1 MTLRFRI
8 PNPNLPPINGRD
20 FRPIPQPDNDPGLG
34 WLPPGNDPGLGW
46 MPPVPPANGPGLGF
60 LPPDNG
66 PGLGFLPPDNGPG
79 LGFLPPDNNPGFGFP
94 PPPLGIGDIIPIP
107 GITRG
112 NRNSSD
118 KKRKITVSQ
127 NNLDPLASY
136 NFSREKYG
144 DRNGIR
150 YERPLNNSPHLR
162 ASLRDNF
169 AEPNV
174 SWSLARFGNG
184 QDAPVR
190 ASSTSLSSFLAAI
203 DPNVFLQGDHYRSL
217 FNRGN
222 PYVYVEKPLEGSQE
236 QYRSMPAEMLGAMFD
251 TTERILQA
259 LSLFNING
267 IVGHLQR
274 ELKETAIRYVVVLD
288 VPNPGARAISDPEV
302 QFFFDR
308 LVTLGAF
315 NRFFNGGS
323 FVQRVS
329 EFKRDL
335 RARVLETRSDITL
348 FQIVTELLNNIA
360 IDQTSRDNEKKL
372 NRYIIVEAFRPVVSI
387 QTLIISM
394 QQQNLYQ
401 YSYRYVEIDTPYIT
415 NRNTFEYL
423 NQRADTGFQAKAESN
438 YNFYAKD
445 YENIA
450 EDSYETLLPNIYAV
464 NKYAELA
471 SSLAR
476 TEGQQEKLTELTTYL
491 SLGETFDNLSDLGT
505 FSRERFYNLYSR
517 SLENFDDSTAQIWTA
532 KNSSIILESSQM
544 GDPPIKF
551 NNSPMSIG
559 LQFYRDDPDN
569 FEALLTG
576 QEFQLD
582 DFRETMFEN
591 INKMASGQNRSLA
604 LYSTEY
610 LQANLGLIT
619 EKESAYIETSLRQI
633 PFADLL
639 TPQYYGQSDSQIVT
653 NSEFQ
658 SLVIDDSALN
668 VSTADDLGV
677 LEELLHNKAE
687 STSRNSYPSILD
699 VKDTPSDALGYR
711 ISKKI
716 NNLEIQ
722 NFYIGNGTGPRSI
735 TYMDSQVKYG
745 NDYSYDLYEYRLLY
759 GSDYSFDV
767 LGKDTP
773 IWLLR
778 YYLGLLRTPT
788 QQMLAQS
795 PNVSFDCWVDTTPN
809 YDVLEI
815 PIYVEEFKES
825 TINLLLSD
833 QEIINLGSIT
843 YPLTKVLDYPPTA
856 PILNIFPL
864 VGNDSQIKINANL
877 QTGQSL
883 GDQAE
888 KIISIGDLSDRI
900 ILLKEYQD
908 NFKNIFL
915 PPDKLEYKNEGLTE
929 IKNIL
934 LYRTTNIDLDV
945 EEYNQLYQSFN
956 PITNPDVFVRSY
968 SDNESLLESSDIPVL
983 SYDVLENIEP
993 NINYYYTCIVQDVHE
1008 NPSNPSIIYRVRLL
1022 LDKGLLI
1029 PEIELVKPI
1038 GSNKQMPEK
1047 NLSRY
1052 LKIEASDI
1060 QTFPFTETTGD
1071 TVGSERS
1078 LGNFLGKPI
1087 EDQSYIVRFTS
1098 KDTGRKFDLKL
1109 NFVIQVN
1116 GAPINVGT

>member
-8 PNPNLPPINGRD
+8 PNLANLPPLDGL
-20 FRPIPQPDNDPGLG
+20 RPIPQPDNDPGLG

-46 MPPVPPANGPGLGF
+46 LPPVPPA
-60 LPPDNG
+60 
-66 PGLGFLPPDNGPG
+66 NGPG

-94 PPPLGIGDIIPIP
+94 PPPPGIGDRIPIP

-144 DRNGIR
+144 DRTGTR

-190 ASSTSLSSFLAAI
+190 ASSTSLSSFLEAI
-203 DPNVFLQGDHYRSL
+203 DPNAFWTGNYNHYRSL

-251 TTERILQA
+251 TTERILQT
-259 LSLFNING
+259 LSLFNIDG
-267 IVGHLQR
+267 TVGHLQR

-288 VPNPGARAISDPEV
+288 VPNPRARAISDPEV

-517 SLENFDDSTAQIWTA
+517 SLENFDDSTAQVWTA

-544 GDPPIKF
+544 GDPPVRF

-653 NSEFQ
+653 NLEFQ
-658 SLVIDDSALN
+658 SLVIDDNALN

-687 STSRNSYPSILD
+687 STSRNSYPSILN

-735 TYMDSQVKYG
+735 TYVDSQVKYG

-843 YPLTKVLDYPPTA
+843 YPLAKVLDYPPTA
-856 PILNIFPL
+856 PVLNIFPL

-1078 LGNFLGKPI
+1078 LGSFLGKPI